1 VPAKGADPDAH
12 LSTGKRETAAVLYF
26 ERQMR
31 EGRERTRGRVT
42 SEHTMPSPSPPF
54 VPDHHSVAAAH
65 SALVSPTQAP
75 VDPELSLYE
84 PEEDSPSYWDLE
96 QVS

>member
-1 VPAKGADPDAH
+1 MHTCLQGRGK
-12 LSTGKRETAAVLYF
+12 LRLCCILRGKR
-26 ERQMR
+26 
-31 EGRERTRGRVT
+31 GRGGKDKRPSYS
-42 SEHTMPSPSPPF
+42 SEHMTPSPTPPF